1 LSKPQLTSTYY
12 EVIKFIGGRLI
23 LSKDTRRKKPQFDDF
38 YESNDVFI
46 IFVDV
51 IKVEC
56 GLEMG
61 LIIFICRPDN
71 GI

>member
-1 LSKPQLTSTYY
+1 
-12 EVIKFIGGRLI
+12 LI
-23 LSKDTRRKKPQFDDF
+23 LSKDTRRKKPGFDDF
-38 YESNDVFI
+38 YEGNPVFI
-46 IFVDV
+46 ILVDV

-61 LIIFICRPDN
+61 LIIFICKPDN

>member
-1 LSKPQLTSTYY
+1 L
-12 EVIKFIGGRLI
+12 V
-23 LSKDTRRKKPQFDDF
+23 LSKDTRRKKPRFDDF
-38 YESNDVFI
+38 YKSNPIFI
-46 IFVDV
+46 ILVDI

-61 LIIFICRPDN
+61 LIIFIYNADN